1 MEQKQ
6 ALIDGELNR
15 EQKQEHESLKCH
27 FPPAKKQNTSKKK
40 AVGKISN
47 PAGSLPK
54 RQQTPLIIIILPL
67 FVC

>member
-40 AVGKISN
+40 
-47 PAGSLPK
+47 
-54 RQQTPLIIIILPL
+54 R
-67 FVC
+67 

>member
-1 MEQKQ
+1 MNRLSVTFHPQK
-6 ALIDGELNR
+6 N
-15 EQKQEHESLKCH
+15 KT
-27 FPPAKKQNTSKKK
+27 PTKKK